1 MEEVRDAFLKWKVVF
16 FRGQNLDHAQHVAM
30 AHHFGEPTIGHAVF
44 GHVEGYPEVYSVAK
58 NRTANENREQMMVTP
73 WSGWHTDVTAAV
85 NPPFASILRGVTIPP
100 YGGDTF
106 WTNLVAA
113 YQGLSPTMRGF
124 VDTLRAVHANV
135 ARANPKPGQQYNE
148 SIKRRPLASEHP
160 LVSVHA
166 ETGERVLF
174 ASPSYIK
181 SIVGL
186 TPREGQKLLELIW
199 EHVTRPE
206 YTVRFKWN
214 AGDIAFWDN
223 RATSH
228 LAPTDIFQSDWD
240 RQLYRITLA
249 QVDQEAINRVREAIL
264 APDASPATV
273 RRGVITPIRAVMLYV
288 HRRGWC
294 DRPMFEIPKSP
305 AGRTNFLVPEEAR
318 KSVSAAAPHLKPLL
332 VFLIGTGARMS
343 EALELE
349 WRDVDL
355 NGARAIFWRTKN
367 GARRV
372 ASLPPA
378 VMTALRSLALRRD
391 AVTFDAAKV
400 FTTQRGLPYA
410 DRGRLEGGQI
420 KSAWRGAI
428 RRAGLNPDLN
438 PHDLRHIW
446 ASWHYAVNR
455 DLLALKVEGGG
466 SSVALVERYAHLMP
480 GGQEAEIR
488 AFWHGGGTGNEALSL
503 RG

>member
-1 MEEVRDAFLKWKVVF
+1 MSAQQGTGTNTYVEVVPLTLHIGAEIRGVDLSKPLPPEQVKEVRDAFLKWKVVF

-30 AHHFGEPTIGHAVF
+30 ARQFGEPTIGHAVF

-58 NRTANENREQMMVTP
+58 NRTANENREAMMVTP

-148 SIKRRPLASEHP
+148 RIKRRPLASEHP
-160 LVSVHA
+160 LVTVHA

-223 RATSH
+223 RSTSH
-228 LAPTDIFQSDWD
+228 LAPTDIFQSDFD
-240 RQLYRITLA
+240 RQLYRITLVG
-249 QVDQEAINRVREAIL
+249 QPLVGVDGR
-264 APDASPATV
+264 PSTCH
-273 RRGVITPIRAVMLYV
+273 RGGADPVGGGRA
-288 HRRGWC
+288 
-294 DRPMFEIPKSP
+294 
-305 AGRTNFLVPEEAR
+305 
-318 KSVSAAAPHLKPLL
+318 
-332 VFLIGTGARMS
+332 
-343 EALELE
+343 
-349 WRDVDL
+349 
-355 NGARAIFWRTKN
+355 
-367 GARRV
+367 
-372 ASLPPA
+372 
-378 VMTALRSLALRRD
+378 
-391 AVTFDAAKV
+391 
-400 FTTQRGLPYA
+400 A
-410 DRGRLEGGQI
+410 DDGRGRVVGM
-420 KSAWRGAI
+420 AA
-428 RRAGLNPDLN
+428 
-438 PHDLRHIW
+438 
-446 ASWHYAVNR
+446 
-455 DLLALKVEGGG
+455 
-466 SSVALVERYAHLMP
+466 
-480 GGQEAEIR
+480 
-488 AFWHGGGTGNEALSL
+488 
-503 RG
+503 